1 MLSKWNGKNSAMHTT
16 SSIFN
21 TFTSL
26 VRRLKWSHRQYFR
39 LTAFLCLLAAIFA
52 ISGSCVLTSCDDDD
66 DYDKLPR
73 QIQDFISMY
82 YPGVSIQNFTL
93 KEGEYTVNIEH
104 SATIIFN
111 NEYVWTS
118 LDGNGITLPQEFLF
132 DHFPKALYDYI
143 VDTENLNEVY
153 SVTRT
158 PNIYTV
164 TLHNYVVEYNIS
176 TGTVNPASV
185 GDGHSGIS

>member
-1 MLSKWNGKNSAMHTT
+1 
-16 SSIFN
+16 
-21 TFTSL
+21 
-26 VRRLKWSHRQYFR
+26 
-39 LTAFLCLLAAIFA
+39 
-52 ISGSCVLTSCDDDD
+52 
-66 DYDKLPR
+66 
-73 QIQDFISMY
+73 MY